1 MSVSLVKENLRELRE
16 FLFHKIRTLSVTNAE
31 NGQLVRAF
39 ASTIIHKRNLRMGF
53 SLPSPAVSHPDMP
66 FMAWVRN
73 YQLSCIIWL
82 YNIQHSTLTGTSDYY
97 TATIHKDGIVLS
109 KAAYKFPGD
118 FFNDNL
124 SYRISGNRFRG
135 NYSFLNLETVEHSNT
150 VHAPS

>member
-1 MSVSLVKENLRELRE
+1 
-16 FLFHKIRTLSVTNAE
+16 
-31 NGQLVRAF
+31 
-39 ASTIIHKRNLRMGF
+39 MGF

-97 TATIHKDGIVLS
+97 TATLHKDGIVLS
-109 KAAYKFPGD
+109 KAAYKLPGD

-124 SYRISGNRFRG
+124 SQISWNNDKCIDQIGVAKDKSSPWTFMYAAENM
-135 NYSFLNLETVEHSNT
+135 YFLYFMILLSLLVAY
-150 VHAPS
+150 V

>member
-1 MSVSLVKENLRELRE
+1 MSKSVNIWLEYKIKDLLLFFDKKSIWQFGKIGVLVKSYHSRIEVLQNFSAFFLRQFLSAEKIWELRE
-16 FLFHKIRTLSVTNAE
+16 FLFHKIRNSSVTNAE

-82 YNIQHSTLTGTSDYY
+82 YNIQHSSTLTGTSDYY
-97 TATIHKDGIVLS
+97 TAT
-109 KAAYKFPGD
+109 
-118 FFNDNL
+118 
-124 SYRISGNRFRG
+124 
-135 NYSFLNLETVEHSNT
+135 
-150 VHAPS
+150 

>member
-1 MSVSLVKENLRELRE
+1 MSKNVRGYMLNFWLEYKIKDV
-16 FLFHKIRTLSVTNAE
+16 LFVTKNPFNNMAKLKFSKLLSSFCIRPPCERKCERIERIYFSQNPNPSVTNAE

-82 YNIQHSTLTGTSDYY
+82 YNIQHSSKLTGTSDYY
-97 TATIHKDGIVLS
+97 TAT
-109 KAAYKFPGD
+109 
-118 FFNDNL
+118 
-124 SYRISGNRFRG
+124 
-135 NYSFLNLETVEHSNT
+135 
-150 VHAPS
+150 

>member
-1 MSVSLVKENLRELRE
+1 MLGKLKWLIPQDELYGMCSEHLSGNDEKEAVQLELE
-16 FLFHKIRTLSVTNAE
+16 AGVTNAE

-82 YNIQHSTLTGTSDYY
+82 YNIQHSSTLTGTSDYY
-97 TATIHKDGIVLS
+97 TAT
-109 KAAYKFPGD
+109 
-118 FFNDNL
+118 
-124 SYRISGNRFRG
+124 
-135 NYSFLNLETVEHSNT
+135 
-150 VHAPS
+150 